1 MPSGAVRANVLRD
14 EGFMAGR
21 VEGKVAFITG
31 AARGQGRSH
40 AVRLAEEGADII
52 AIDVCKRISSNED
65 IPAPTPDDLA
75 ETADLVKNLNRRVVT
90 AEVDVRDYAA
100 VKAAVD
106 SGVEQLG
113 RLDIIVANAGIGN
126 GGQTLDLTSEADW
139 NDMIDVNLSGVW
151 KSVKAAVP
159 HLIAGGGGGSIILTS
174 SVGGLKAYPHTG
186 HYIAAKHGV
195 VGLMRTFAVEL
206 GHHSIRVNSVHP
218 TNVNTPLFMNEGTMK
233 LFRPDLE
240 NPGPDDMAVVA
251 QMMHVLPIG
260 WVEPVD
266 ISNAVLFLASDES
279 RFVTGLPM
287 TVDGGSML
295 K

>member
-1 MPSGAVRANVLRD
+1 
-14 EGFMAGR
+14 MAGR

-40 AVRLAEEGADII
+40 ALRLAQEGADII
-52 AIDVCKRISSNED
+52 AVDICRKISSNSE
-65 IPAPTPDDLA
+65 IPPSTSDDLV
-75 ETADLVKNLNRRVVT
+75 ETADLIKGLNRRVVT
-90 AEVDVRDYAA
+90 AEVDVRDYDAL
-100 VKAAVD
+100 KAAVD

-113 RLDIIVANAGIGN
+113 RLDIICANAGIGN
-126 GGQTLDLTSEADW
+126 GGQTLDKTREDDW
-139 NDMIDVNLSGVW
+139 QAMIDVNLSGVW
-151 KSVKAAVP
+151 KTVKAGVP
-159 HLIAGGGGGSIILTS
+159 HLMSRGEGGSIILTS

-206 GHHSIRVNSVHP
+206 GAHFIRVNSIHP
-218 TNVNTPLFMNEGTMK
+218 TNVNTPMFMNEGTMK
-233 LFRPDLE
+233 LFRPDLP
-240 NPGPDDMAVVA
+240 NPGPDDLKVA
-251 QMMHVLPIG
+251 AQFMHVLPVG

-279 RFVTGLPM
+279 RYITGLPL
-287 TVDGGSML
+287 TVDAGSML

>member
-1 MPSGAVRANVLRD
+1 MG
-14 EGFMAGR
+14 GR

-52 AIDVCKRISSNED
+52 AIDVCGPISTHTD
-65 IPAPTPDDLA
+65 IPAATPDDLA
-75 ETADLVKNLNRRVVT
+75 QTVDLVKGIGRRVVA

-113 RLDIIVANAGIGN
+113 RLDIVVANAGIGN
-126 GGQTLDLTSEADW
+126 GGQTLDHTSEEDW

-159 HLIAGGGGGSIILTS
+159 HLIAGGRGGSIILTS

-186 HYIAAKHGV
+186 HYIA
-195 VGLMRTFAVEL
+195 
-206 GHHSIRVNSVHP
+206 
-218 TNVNTPLFMNEGTMK
+218 
-233 LFRPDLE
+233 
-240 NPGPDDMAVVA
+240 
-251 QMMHVLPIG
+251 
-260 WVEPVD
+260 
-266 ISNAVLFLASDES
+266 
-279 RFVTGLPM
+279 
-287 TVDGGSML
+287 
-295 K
+295 

>member
-1 MPSGAVRANVLRD
+1 MG
-14 EGFMAGR
+14 GR

-40 AVRLAEEGADII
+40 AVRLAQEGADII
-52 AIDVCKRISSNED
+52 AVDVCAPISSNTV
-65 IPAPTPDDLA
+65 IPPATPDDLA
-75 ETADLVKNLNRRVVT
+75 ETAGLIKGLDRRIVT
-90 AEVDVRDYAA
+90 AQVDVRDFDA

-113 RLDIIVANAGIGN
+113 RLDVIVANAGIGN
-126 GGQTLDLTSEADW
+126 GGATLDKTSEADW
-139 NDMIDVNLSGVW
+139 QDMIDVNLSGVW
-151 KSVKAAVP
+151 KTVKAGVP
-159 HLIAGGGGGSIILTS
+159 HLISGGNGGSIILTS

-195 VGLMRTFAVEL
+195 VGLMRSFAVEL
-206 GHHSIRVNSVHP
+206 GQHFIRVNSVHP
-218 TNVNTPLFMNEGTMK
+218 TNVNTPLFMNSGTMK

-240 NPGPDDMAVVA
+240 NPGPDDMAVAA
-251 QMMHVLPIG
+251 QLMHVLPIG
-260 WVEPVD
+260 WVEPED

-279 RFVTGLPM
+279 RYVTGLPL
-287 TVDGGSML
+287 TVDAGSML

>member
-1 MPSGAVRANVLRD
+1 MV
-14 EGFMAGR
+14 GR
-21 VEGKVAFITG
+21 VAGKVAFITG

-52 AIDVCKRISSNED
+52 AIDICGPVSSNPQ
-65 IPAPTPDDLA
+65 IAPATRDDLA
-75 ETADLVKNLNRRVVT
+75 ETADLVKQLNRRIVT

-113 RLDIIVANAGIGN
+113 RLDIICANAGIGN
-126 GGQTLDLTSEADW
+126 GGQTLDHTSEEDW
-139 NDMIDVNLSGVW
+139 TDMIDVNLSGVW

-159 HLIAGGGGGSIILTS
+159 HLISQGQGGSIILTS

-240 NPGPDDMAVVA
+240 SPGPDDMKVVA
-251 QMMHVLPIG
+251 QMMHVLPVG

-279 RFVTGLPM
+279 RYVTGLPM
-287 TVDGGSML
+287 TVDAGSML

>member
-1 MPSGAVRANVLRD
+1 
-14 EGFMAGR
+14 MAGR
-21 VEGKVAFITG
+21 VEGKVAFVTG

-52 AIDVCKRISSNED
+52 AIDVCKPISSSSV
-65 IPAPTPDDLA
+65 IPPSTSDDLA
-75 ETADLVKNLNRRVVT
+75 ETADLVKAQNRRVVT
-90 AEVDVRDYAA
+90 AQVDVRDYDGL
-100 VKAAVD
+100 KAAVD

-126 GGQTLDLTSEADW
+126 GGETLDKTSESDW
-139 NDMIDVNLSGVW
+139 QDMIDVNLSGVW
-151 KSVKAAVP
+151 KTVKAGVS
-159 HLIAGGGGGSIILTS
+159 HLLSGGRGGSVVLTS

-206 GHHSIRVNSVHP
+206 GQHSIRVNSVHP
-218 TNVNTPLFMNEGTMK
+218 TNVNTPMFMNEGTMR

-240 NPGPDDMAVVA
+240 NPGREDMAVVA
-251 QMMHVLPIG
+251 KMMHVLPVG

-266 ISNAVLFLASDES
+266 ISNAVLFLASDEA
-279 RFVTGLPM
+279 RYVTGLPV
-287 TVDGGSML
+287 TVDAGSML

>member
-1 MPSGAVRANVLRD
+1 
-14 EGFMAGR
+14 MAGR
-21 VEGKVAFITG
+21 VEGKVAFVTG

-52 AIDVCKRISSNED
+52 AVDVCGPISPDSQIAPSN
-65 IPAPTPDDLA
+65 PDDLA
-75 ETADLVKNLNRRVVT
+75 QTADLVKNLDRRIVT
-90 AEVDVRDYAA
+90 AQVDVRDYDALKA
-100 VKAAVD
+100 VVD
-106 SGVEQLG
+106 GGVEQLG
-113 RLDIIVANAGIGN
+113 RLDIVVANAGIGN
-126 GGQTLDLTSEADW
+126 GGQTLDKTSEEDW
-139 NDMIDVNLSGVW
+139 DDMIGVNLSGVW

-159 HLIAGGGGGSIILTS
+159 HLISQGEGGSIILTS
-174 SVGGLKAYPHTG
+174 SVGGLKPYPHTG

-240 NPGPDDMAVVA
+240 SPGPDDMKVVA
-251 QMMHVLPIG
+251 QMMHVLPVG

-279 RFVTGLPM
+279 RYVTGLPM
-287 TVDGGSML
+287 TVDAGSML

>member
-1 MPSGAVRANVLRD
+1 
-14 EGFMAGR
+14 MAGR
-21 VEGKVAFITG
+21 LEGKVAFITG

-52 AIDVCKRISSNED
+52 AIDICGPVSSNPQIE
-65 IPAPTPDDLA
+65 PATPDDLV
-75 ETADLVKNLNRRVVT
+75 ETADRVKQLNRRIVT
-90 AEVDVRDYAA
+90 AEVDVRDFDA
-100 VKAAVD
+100 VRAAVD

-113 RLDIIVANAGIGN
+113 RLDIVCANAGIGN
-126 GGQTLDLTSEADW
+126 GGQTLDRTSEDDW
-139 NDMIDVNLSGVW
+139 TDMIDVNLSGVW

-159 HLIAGGGGGSIILTS
+159 HLISQGQGGSIILTS

-206 GHHSIRVNSVHP
+206 GQHSIRVNSVHP

-240 NPGPDDMAVVA
+240 NPGPDDLAVAA
-251 QMMHVLPIG
+251 QFMHVLPIG
-260 WVEPVD
+260 WVEAVD
-266 ISNAVLFLASDES
+266 ISNAVLFLASDEA
-279 RFVTGLPM
+279 RYITGLTL
-287 TVDGGSML
+287 TVDAGSML

>member
-1 MPSGAVRANVLRD
+1 
-14 EGFMAGR
+14 MAGR

-40 AVRLAEEGADII
+40 AVRLAQEGADII
-52 AIDVCKRISSNED
+52 AVDVCKRISSNED

-75 ETADLVKNLNRRVVT
+75 ETADLIKNLDRRIVT
-90 AEVDVRDYAA
+90 AEVDVRDYESL
-100 VKAAVD
+100 KAAVD

-126 GGQTLDLTSEADW
+126 GGQTLDFTSEADW
-139 NDMIDVNLSGVW
+139 TDMIDVNLSGVW
-151 KSVKAAVP
+151 KTVKAAVP
-159 HLIAGGGGGSIILTS
+159 HLIAGGKGGSIILTS

-206 GHHSIRVNSVHP
+206 GHHFIRVNSVHP

-279 RFVTGLPM
+279 RYVTGLPM
-287 TVDGGSML
+287 TIDAGSML

>member
-1 MPSGAVRANVLRD
+1 
-14 EGFMAGR
+14 MAGR
-21 VEGKVAFITG
+21 VEGRVALITG

-40 AVRLAEEGADII
+40 AVRLAQEGADII
-52 AIDVCKRISSNED
+52 AVDVCARISSNKQ

-75 ETADLVKNLNRRVVT
+75 QTADLVKELDRRIVT
-90 AEVDVRDYAA
+90 AQVDVRDFDAL
-100 VKAAVD
+100 KAAVD

-113 RLDIIVANAGIGN
+113 RLDVIVANAGIGN
-126 GGQTLDLTSEADW
+126 GGQTLDKTSEADW
-139 NDMIDVNLSGVW
+139 QDMIDVNLSGVW
-151 KSVKAAVP
+151 KTVKAGVP
-159 HLIAGGGGGSIILTS
+159 HLISGGNGGSIILTS

-206 GHHSIRVNSVHP
+206 GQHFIRVNSVHP
-218 TNVNTPLFMNEGTMK
+218 TNVNTSLFMNEGTMK

-240 NPGPDDMAVVA
+240 NPGPDDMAVAA
-251 QMMHVLPIG
+251 QFMHVLPIG

-279 RFVTGLPM
+279 RYVTGLPL
-287 TVDGGSML
+287 TVDAGSML

>member
-1 MPSGAVRANVLRD
+1 V
-14 EGFMAGR
+14 AGR
-21 VEGKVAFITG
+21 VEGKVAFISG

-40 AVRLAEEGADII
+40 AVRLAQEGADII
-52 AIDVCKRISSNED
+52 AIDICGPVSTNTQVE
-65 IPAPTPDDLA
+65 PATSDDLA
-75 ETADLVKNLNRRVVT
+75 ETADLVKQLNRRIVT
-90 AEVDVRDYAA
+90 AEVDVRDYDAIE
-100 VKAAVD
+100 AAVD

-113 RLDIIVANAGIGN
+113 RLDIVCANAGIGN
-126 GGQTLDLTSEADW
+126 GGQTLDRTSETDW
-139 NDMIDVNLSGVW
+139 TDMIDVNLSGVW
-151 KSVKAAVP
+151 KTVKAAVP
-159 HLIAGGGGGSIILTS
+159 HLISQGDGGSIILTS
-174 SVGGLKAYPHTG
+174 SVGGLKAYAHTG

-206 GHHSIRVNSVHP
+206 GQHSIRVNSVHP

-240 NPGPDDMAVVA
+240 SPGPDDLAVAA
-251 QMMHVLPIG
+251 QFMHVLPTG

-279 RFVTGLPM
+279 RFVTGLTM
-287 TVDGGSML
+287 TIDAGSML

>member
-1 MPSGAVRANVLRD
+1 
-14 EGFMAGR
+14 MAGR

-40 AVRLAEEGADII
+40 AVRLAQEGADII
-52 AIDVCKRISSNED
+52 AVDICRKVSSNSE
-65 IPAPTPDDLA
+65 IPPSTPDDLV
-75 ETADLVKNLNRRVVT
+75 ETADLVKGLNRRVVT
-90 AEVDVRDYAA
+90 AEVDVRDYDAL
-100 VKAAVD
+100 KAAVD

-113 RLDIIVANAGIGN
+113 RLDIICANAGIGN
-126 GGQTLDLTSEADW
+126 GGQTLDKTREDDW
-139 NDMIDVNLSGVW
+139 QAMIDVNLSGVW
-151 KSVKAAVP
+151 KTVKAGVP
-159 HLIAGGGGGSIILTS
+159 HLISRGEGGSIILTS

-206 GHHSIRVNSVHP
+206 GQHFIRVNSVHP
-218 TNVNTPLFMNEGTMK
+218 TNVNTPMFMNDGTMK
-233 LFRPDLE
+233 LFRPDLD
-240 NPGPDDMAVVA
+240 NPGPDDLKVA
-251 QMMHVLPIG
+251 AQFMHVLPIG

-279 RFVTGLPM
+279 RYITGLPL
-287 TVDGGSML
+287 TVDAGSML